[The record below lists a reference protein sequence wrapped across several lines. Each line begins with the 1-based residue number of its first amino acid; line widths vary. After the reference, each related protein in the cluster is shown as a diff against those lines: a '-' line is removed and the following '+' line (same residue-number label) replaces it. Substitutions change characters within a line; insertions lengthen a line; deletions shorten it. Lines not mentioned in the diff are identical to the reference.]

1 MKILFVCTG
10 NTCRSCMAEA
20 IFNSI
25 SNRGEMTA
33 ESAGVLVTS
42 HRKTSKNASLV
53 IKENL
58 NTDISERSAVQL
70 MPEMVK
76 EADYIFTMTRSLKNV
91 VSVNFPEYESKV
103 FSLPEFVGEMDDV
116 IDPIG
121 GDITV
126 YRKTFAQ
133 LKVYIIFLITRLKED
148 RCIY

>member
-20 IFNSI
+20 IFNSM
-25 SNRGEMTA
+25 SNRGRITA
-33 ESAGVLVTS
+33 QSAGILVTS
-42 HRKTSKNASLV
+42 QHKTSKNASLV

-70 MPEMVK
+70 MPEMIRQ
-76 EADYIFTMTRSLKNV
+76 ADYIFTMTAGLKNS
-91 VSVNFPEYESKV
+91 VSSNFPEYKNKI
-103 FSLPEFVGEMDDV
+103 FSLPEFVGESDDV
-116 IDPIG
+116 IDPMG

-148 RCIY
+148 RGIY

>member
-25 SNRGEMTA
+25 STRGEMIA
-33 ESAGVLVTS
+33 ASAGTLVTS
-42 HRKTSKNASLV
+42 HRKTSKNASVV

-58 NTDISERSAVQL
+58 NIDISERSAVQL
-70 MPEMVK
+70 MPNMVK
-76 EADYIFTMTRSLKNV
+76 EADYIFTMTGSLKNV
-91 VSVNFPEYESKV
+91 VSVNYPEYEGKI
-103 FSLPEFVGEMDDV
+103 FSLPEFVGEMDDIV
-116 IDPIG
+116 DPIG

-133 LKVYIIFLITRLKED
+133 LKVYIIFLIARLKED
-148 RCIY
+148 RGIY